1 MLLKTI
7 LQSQSFIRG
16 SLFEETKGK
25 LLIRSKDR
33 TQLQQ
38 DVEKYFTKQKIRFTQ
53 RKKPTELDVTGSEQI
68 LIFKPMKAKGTGGLK
83 FEDQLVGD
91 INNWFAGNDVSDLK
105 HKDTMELL
113 IKKLRLKQD
122 SRFTA
127 EKVGAANVKRPPTIT
142 ATKLTVTNNGR
153 GKVADVNILGLN
165 NKILHHLSLKFSQSF
180 YIYNATVIDY
190 FKHSNAA
197 VRKMINEFFGF
208 DGLRMAKAFGK
219 EYTANT
225 KKPNY
230 AAVTKRLED
239 VIKQA
244 LGPDIVLVT
253 KVRDGLNFVDD
264 VKGMGHKI
272 SARGLN
278 ANSYGYA
285 EKGVRKYNFIKFDAN
300 INRHLYEV
308 NFQFRGTTA
317 TDVGPRYLRI
327 NLKVK

>member
-1 MLLKTI
+1 MLLKNI

-25 LLIRSKDR
+25 LLIRNGNR
-33 TQLQQ
+33 TRLQQ
-38 DVEKYFTKQKIRFTQ
+38 EIESFFKQKKISFKP
-53 RKKPTELDVTGSEQI
+53 RKKPTELEVSGSDQI
-68 LIFKPMKAKGTGGLK
+68 LIFKPLKAKGTGGLK
-83 FEDQLVGD
+83 FEDQLVKD
-91 INNWFAGNDVSDLK
+91 INDWFKGDEIKELK
-105 HKDTMELL
+105 HKDTMQLL
-113 IKKLRLKQD
+113 VKTLRLKQD

-127 EKVGAANVKRPPTIT
+127 VKVGAANVKRPPVLS
-142 ATKLTVTNNGR
+142 ANKLTVTNNDT
-153 GKVADVNILGLN
+153 GKVADVNIMGLN
-165 NKILHHLSLKFSQSF
+165 NRVLHHLSLKFSQSF

-190 FKHSNAA
+190 FKSKNSA

-208 DGLRMAKAFGK
+208 NGLKMSEAFGK
-219 EYTANT
+219 EYAVVT

-230 AAVTKRLED
+230 PMIAKRLED

-244 LGPDIVLVT
+244 LGTDIVLVT

-264 VKGMGHKI
+264 VKGLNHKI
-272 SARGLN
+272 SVRGLN
-278 ANSYGYA
+278 VNSYGYA

-300 INRHLYEV
+300 INGHLYEV

-317 TDVGPRYLRI
+317 TDTGPRYLRI

>member
-127 EKVGAANVKRPPTIT
+127 EKVGAANVKRPPAIT

-190 FKHSNAA
+190 FKHSNPA

-285 EKGVRKYNFIKFDAN
+285 EKGVRKYNFIKFDAT
-300 INRHLYEV
+300 INGHLYEV

>member
-1 MLLKTI
+1 MLLKNI

-38 DVEKYFTKQKIRFTQ
+38 DVEKYFTKRKIRFTQ

-68 LIFKPMKAKGTGGLK
+68 LIFKPLKAKGTGGLK

-142 ATKLTVTNNGR
+142 ATKLTVTNNDR

-190 FKHSNAA
+190 FKHSNPA

-208 DGLRMAKAFGK
+208 DGLRMAQAFGK
-219 EYTANT
+219 EYAANT

-230 AAVTKRLED
+230 AAVTRRLED

-253 KVRDGLNFVDD
+253 KVKDGLNFVDD

-285 EKGVRKYNFIKFDAN
+285 EKGVRKYNFIRFMAM
-300 INRHLYEV
+300 INGYKYEV
-308 NFQFRGTTA
+308 DFQFRGKTA
-317 TDVGPRYLRI
+317 VDTGPRYLRI
-327 NLKVK
+327 LLKAK